1 MEDLKTLIDKIE
13 GKRRHK
19 EVARFFGISVAAASA
34 LVLIFVFAP
43 RPAAPVPV
51 VVTPAKEVYNP
62 YEALALEAKAAI
74 VYDLTT
80 GEVLYAK
87 NADAQLPLASL
98 TKLLTVYAGASA
110 LGTGAV
116 VNVSATA
123 LLPEGDS
130 GFYPGESFAFSELA
144 KAALVASSNDAAEA
158 IAETARTK
166 RSVSADVLMAG
177 AAAAA
182 GLTATY
188 AVNGTGLD
196 INETLSGGYGSAQD
210 VALLAGAFLDRARA
224 IASATTKPAVSVSSL
239 SGETYLF
246 KNTNPLAPS
255 IPGLLLSKT
264 GYTDLA
270 GGNLAIIFDASI
282 NHPIA
287 VVVLGSTVDG
297 RFNDVDALVHATL
310 TTFISPTL

>member
-1 MEDLKTLIDKIE
+1 MEDLKTLISRIE
-13 GKRRHK
+13 EKRQQK
-19 EVARFFGISVAAASA
+19 EVWRFVGASAAAVSA
-34 LVLIFVFAP
+34 LVLIFIFAP
-43 RPAAPVPV
+43 RPEAPAPV
-51 VVTPAKEVYNP
+51 VVVPEKPAYDP
-62 YEALALEAKAAI
+62 YHAVDLFATAAI

-80 GEVLYAK
+80 GEMLYEK

-110 LGTGAV
+110 LGTGSV
-116 VNVSATA
+116 VSVSAQA
-123 LLPEGDS
+123 LMPEGDS
-130 GFYPGESFAFSELA
+130 GFYVGESFAFSELA

-158 IAETARTK
+158 IAEGARTK
-166 RSVSADVLMAG
+166 RALSTDTLLASAATAV
-177 AAAAA
+177 
-182 GLTATY
+182 GLTSTY

-196 INETLSGGYGSAQD
+196 INETLSGGYGSAHD
-210 VALLAGAFLDRARA
+210 VALLAGAFLDRARP
-224 IASATTKPAVSVSSL
+224 IAAATTKPSVSVTSL

-270 GGNLAIIFDASI
+270 GGNLAIIFDASL

-297 RFNDVDALVHATL
+297 RFSDVSSLVRATL
-310 TTFISPTL
+310 DSFLSPL